1 VNGAVGLQVRA
12 AGAVVAQRQPDQPHY
27 AASTMKL
34 AVLGALLRAQAA
46 GGFPDQLM
54 VTDDFVSADGG
65 RFQIIQADDQ
75 DDLTWSC
82 LGRSVRVDRL
92 AERMIVLSSNLATD
106 LLLEQLGLAAVDLL
120 LAEAGLTGQVVV
132 RRLIGDARA
141 EAHGISNT
149 VTAAGVARR
158 LIGDARAEA
167 HGISNTVTAAGLARL
182 LETLTDGSLLGEANA
197 AVAAQILAGQT
208 HREMIPAGLPAG
220 TWSASKGGWVDGVNH
235 DVALVRPGTAPDYIL
250 AICTS
255 TGLSHDAG
263 CALVAELS
271 RITWEHWK
279 QWHS

>member
-1 VNGAVGLQVRA
+1 MSGVNGAVGLQVRA

-149 VTAAGVARR
+149 VTAAG
-158 LIGDARAEA
+158 
-167 HGISNTVTAAGLARL
+167 LARL